1 MGKKK
6 KKPKRK
12 LEDVKIIV
20 EIAAMVTNIILAI
33 YTILKG

>member
-1 MGKKK
+1 MGK

-20 EIAAMVTNIILAI
+20 EIIALVTNIILAI

>member
-6 KKPKRK
+6 KKPKRN

-20 EIAAMVTNIILAI
+20 EIIALVTNIILAI

>member
-1 MGKKK
+1 MGKKN

-20 EIAAMVTNIILAI
+20 EITAMVTNIILAI

>member
-1 MGKKK
+1 MGKKN

-12 LEDVKIIV
+12 LEDAKIIV
-20 EIAAMVTNIILAI
+20 EIISLVTNIILAI